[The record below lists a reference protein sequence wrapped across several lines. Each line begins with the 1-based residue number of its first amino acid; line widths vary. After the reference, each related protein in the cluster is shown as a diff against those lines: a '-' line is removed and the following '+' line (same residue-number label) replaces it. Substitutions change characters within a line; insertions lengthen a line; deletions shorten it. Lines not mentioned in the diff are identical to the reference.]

1 MFRRTEVAGAGSG
14 GGVAEPD
21 PSAGPPPPLP
31 NRAGALDSL
40 LSTAPC
46 FRTRLHG
53 YDRLQVDNYVAW
65 AESEVATGRRQLDH
79 LLARYG
85 ACSAELELSRR
96 LLAQNP
102 KGVDLSPVSDRMRDM
117 LRLAAEEATAMVE
130 SAREE
135 AGSLVAE
142 ARLEADARLRK
153 AHQIKE
159 LAADTADGMLDQA
172 RRDRAEAAAV
182 LERAQAQAAELV
194 RGAATERDRLTGEA
208 AEARARLAAVQ
219 AEVDDL
225 RRQRDEARTSL
236 RRLTGVIGEA
246 LSVAT
251 GGAPDK
257 YLLLDNHVADSRVES
272 LSS

>member
-1 MFRRTEVAGAGSG
+1 MFRRTEDAGSGSG
-14 GGVAEPD
+14 GGAAEHEPPEGRPD
-21 PSAGPPPPLP
+21 
-31 NRAGALDSL
+31 RAGDLEGL
-40 LSTAPC
+40 LSSAPV

-65 AESEVATGRRQLDH
+65 AESELSAGRRQLDH

-96 LLAQNP
+96 LLAQAP
-102 KGVDLSPVSDRMRDM
+102 KSVDLSPMSDRMRHV
-117 LRLAAEEATAMVE
+117 LRLAAEEATAMVDA
-130 SAREE
+130 AREE

-172 RRDRAEAAAV
+172 RRDRAEAAAL
-182 LERAQAQAAELV
+182 LERARLQAAELI
-194 RGAATERDRLTGEA
+194 GSATSERDRLTGEA
-208 AEARARLAAVQ
+208 TEAQARLASVQ

-225 RRQRDEARTSL
+225 RRQRDEARSSL
-236 RRLTGVIGEA
+236 HRLTAVIGEA

-251 GGAPDK
+251 GTAPER
-257 YLLLDNHVADSRVES
+257 YLLLDNHVES
-272 LSS
+272 MPVPMPVPR

>member
-1 MFRRTEVAGAGSG
+1 MFRRTEVAGSGSG

-21 PSAGPPPPLP
+21 PSVGHPAPLP
-31 NRAGALDSL
+31 NLTGDLDSL
-40 LSTAPC
+40 LSRAPC
-46 FRTRLHG
+46 FRSRLHG

-65 AESEVATGRRQLDH
+65 AESELATGRRQLDH

-85 ACSAELELSRR
+85 VCSAELELSRR

-102 KGVDLSPVSDRMRDM
+102 RGVGLPPVSDRVRDM
-117 LRLAAEEATAMVE
+117 LRLAAEEATAMVD

-135 AGSLVAE
+135 ADHLVAE
-142 ARLEADARLRK
+142 ARVEADARLRK

-159 LAADTADGMLDQA
+159 LAVDTADGMLDQA
-172 RRDRAEAAAV
+172 RRDRAEAAAL
-182 LERAQAQAAELV
+182 LERARTQAAELV

-225 RRQRDEARTSL
+225 RRQRDEARSSL

-251 GGAPDK
+251 GTPPDK
-257 YLLLDNHVADSRVES
+257 YLLIDNRVADNRVES
-272 LSS
+272 VSS